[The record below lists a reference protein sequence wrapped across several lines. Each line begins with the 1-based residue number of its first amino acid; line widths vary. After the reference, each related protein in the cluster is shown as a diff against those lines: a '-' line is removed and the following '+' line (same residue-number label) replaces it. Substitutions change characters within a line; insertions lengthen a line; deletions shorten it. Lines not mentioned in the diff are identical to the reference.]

1 MQFNENYG
9 PMEIDDY
16 DPNDEPVC
24 VCEDYVGAEH
34 PVFCKACMMYT
45 DNKELLMAFEQAVET
60 TMAVAAKRL
69 MGAAY
74 EAMAKKEEAA

>member
-1 MQFNENYG
+1 MRYENYG
-9 PMEIDDY
+9 PMDIDEY

-24 VCEDYVGAEH
+24 VCADYLGSTEVTY
-34 PVFCKACMMYT
+34 CKACMMYT